1 MTDNPESR
9 QNKSLHRELKITMKK
24 NRGGG
29 VETGT
34 HCLICVSQRIAFTS
48 DHWYAQSSYVHIS
61 PVGDDS
67 SRNSN
72 RQLQDKPGLGP
83 LFRLRPRRWE
93 VGFNAQLWKVDCLAR
108 PGASLII

>member
-24 NRGGG
+24 NREGRGKDW
-29 VETGT
+29 T
-34 HCLICVSQRIAFTS
+34 HCLICVSQRIAFTF
-48 DHWYAQSSYVHIS
+48 DHRYAQPSYVHIS

-72 RQLQDKPGLGP
+72 RQRQDKPGLEAFVP
-83 LFRLRPRRWE
+83 SATTTTE
-93 VGFNAQLWKVDCLAR
+93 VG
-108 PGASLII
+108 SLSTMVEV